1 MSKTF
6 ETDPPDADKESE
18 SRVSPVRE
26 DVADDDKVGYRRPPK
41 SSRFKKGQ
49 SGNPLGSSRKARM
62 RERQHALPFNDL
74 IIENSHKPL
83 RIREG
88 NRTSTISVKEAL
100 LRKQSAMGL
109 AGNRLALN
117 ASINLI
123 QEAEQRKLAEVTAH
137 YTTYRDYQDHYTA
150 RAKACR
156 DRGRPIPLP
165 HPDDLHFDY
174 NTGELKLTGPRNHEE
189 LHRLEKILEARE
201 LFLKMIEEQRADAE
215 ECAREGY
222 PYSPKDLE
230 ILSRLESYLKIF
242 DNELEKRGW
251 LPRVAGRKKA

>member
-18 SRVSPVRE
+18 SRVSSVGE
-26 DVADDDKVGYRRPPK
+26 DVADHDRVGYRRPPK
-41 SSRFKKGQ
+41 SSRFRKGQ

-62 RERQHALPFNDL
+62 RQRQQTLPFDDL

-88 NRTSTISVKEAL
+88 NRTSTISTKEAL

-117 ASINLI
+117 ASIHLV
-123 QEAEQRKLAEVTAH
+123 QEAEQRKLAEVIAH
-137 YTTYRDYQDHYTA
+137 YETYRDYQDHYPA
-150 RAKACR
+150 RAKACS
-156 DRGRPIPLP
+156 DRGRPLPLP

-174 NTGELKLTGPRNHEE
+174 NTCKLKLTGPMNHEQ

-215 ECAREGY
+215 KCARQGC
-222 PYSPKDLE
+222 PYSPSDFD
-230 ILSRLESYLKIF
+230 IINRLESYLKIF
-242 DNELEKRGW
+242 DDELEKRGW